1 MLRPLALAALIVA
14 PTACGRAENESHGAD
29 TVSVS
34 QVPPALP
41 AGEGRL
47 AVPGGNIWYRVS
59 GLGSAT
65 PVVLLHGGPGYSSYY
80 LKSLEALRDER
91 PVVIYDQLGAGKSD
105 RVTDTTLFT
114 IPRFVAELDSLRAHL
129 GYERWHVLGHSWG
142 TILGLEYYRAHPDR
156 VASLILASA
165 AIDMPTWEK
174 NVRRMITTLSDS
186 AQRAIKAREADGNF
200 AAPDYQ
206 AANAEFMG
214 KYVMRAPSGPDLDST
229 FSTYNAAIYEYMQGP
244 SEFTIT
250 GTIKTYDAKPFLP
263 SVKVPLL
270 YTVGEFDEAHPPTIR
285 KFAVLT
291 PGARVAVIPGAAH
304 MTSWD
309 NPAENTRVV
318 REFLRSAE
326 GSKPR

>member
-1 MLRPLALAALIVA
+1 MQRFLTAVALLAASGCARPSNDHLD
-14 PTACGRAENESHGAD
+14 AD
-29 TVSVS
+29 SVTVS
-34 QVPPALP
+34 QVPARLP

-47 AVPGGNIWYRVS
+47 AVDGGTIWYRVS
-59 GLGSAT
+59 GTGTAT
-65 PVVLLHGGPGYSSYY
+65 PLVLLHGGPGYSSFY
-80 LKSLEALRDER
+80 LKSLEALSDER

-114 IPRFVAELDSLRAHL
+114 IPHFVAELDSLRAHL

-156 VASLILASA
+156 VASLTLASA

-174 NVRRMITTLSDS
+174 NVRRMIGTLSDS

-206 AANAEFMG
+206 AANGEFMA
-214 KYVMRAPSGPDLDST
+214 KYVVRTAVGPDIDST
-229 FSTYNAAIYEYMQGP
+229 LGTYNPAVYEYMQGP

-250 GTIKTYDAKPFLP
+250 GTIKRYNGTAFLRQ
-263 SVKVPLL
+263 VKVPLL
-270 YTVGEFDEAHPPTIR
+270 FTVGEFDEAHPPTIR
-285 KFAVLT
+285 RQASLA
-291 PGARVAVIPGAAH
+291 PGAKVAVIPGAAH
-304 MTSWD
+304 LTSWD
-309 NPAENTRVV
+309 NPSENTRVV

-326 GSKPR
+326 VARPQ